1 MPAEVI
7 KNFLTHLPETPGVY
21 RMLGEQGEALYIG
34 KAKNLKKRVTAYTTP
49 EKHPYRLM
57 RMIFLTAKIEFIT
70 TRTEA
75 EALLLEAQLVRK
87 LMPRYNVL
95 LKDDKSFPFITL
107 SMNHEY
113 PRIAKHRGAK
123 IPGDLYFGPFASGRD
138 VNENIRF
145 LQRTFLVR
153 PCKDSFFAKRTRPC
167 LEYQIRRCSAPC
179 VGKIGV
185 EEYGKQVQE
194 VAAFLKGQQHAVK
207 ERLAAQMEEAS
218 TNMHYELAAQ
228 LRDRLKSLSSLQSKQ
243 SFRVEDLGD
252 TDVIALHHSE
262 QGCVIDL
269 FSIRGGQACG
279 NRAIF
284 PKHTE
289 DATSAEIMEDFLAQH
304 YQLTPPPALLLLN
317 TAPENVEL
325 MEEALSTLGERSVKI
340 EIPQRGNK
348 ADLVAQIYANATA
361 ALEHKHQVEAKNRVM
376 LKEVANIFALKDIP
390 QRIEV
395 YDNSHISGQ
404 QPVGA
409 MIVSGPEGFLKNEYR
424 HYWLEEINVKN
435 SPSPLEGEGR
445 GEGLLASPT
454 KDPSLKGRG
463 KEVVRGG
470 DDFAMMRFV
479 FTKRL
484 KKILKEKDDEKIPN
498 LILIDGGAAH
508 LSVVQKIFEELGVTN
523 IPYACISKGP
533 DRNAGNEEFHLPG
546 KPSFRLTHG
555 TPVLHFLQRLRD
567 EAHRFAISTHRNRRS
582 KALTTSAL
590 DAIQGIGAKRKK
602 ALLQHFGG
610 VENIKAAT
618 LAEIAQ
624 VPGINRKTA
633 EIIQEALKK

>member
-1 MPAEVI
+1 MPAEII
-7 KNFLTHLPETPGVY
+7 KNFLSHLPETPGVY

-57 RMIFLTAKIEFIT
+57 RMIFLTAKMEFIT

-87 LMPRYNVL
+87 LKPRYNVL

-123 IPGDLYFGPFASGRD
+123 TAGDLYFGPFASGKD

-207 ERLAAQMEEAS
+207 ERLAAQMEAAS
-218 TNMHYELAAQ
+218 NNMQYELAAQ

-325 MEEALSTLGERSVKI
+325 MEEALSTLSERSVKI
-340 EIPQRGNK
+340 EMPQRGTK
-348 ADLVAQIYANATA
+348 AELVTQIYANATA

-376 LKEVANIFALKDIP
+376 LKEVANIFGLKDIP

-404 QPVGA
+404 FPVGA

-424 HYWLEEINVKN
+424 HYWLEEQ
-435 SPSPLEGEGR
+435 LG
-445 GEGLLASPT
+445 
-454 KDPSLKGRG
+454 
-463 KEVVRGG
+463 GG

-484 KKILKEKDDEKIPN
+484 KKILKEKDDEKIPD
-498 LILIDGGAAH
+498 LILIDGGSAH
-508 LSVVQKIFEELGVTN
+508 LAVVSKIFEELGVTN

-555 TPVLHFLQRLRD
+555 SPVLHFLQRLRD

-590 DAIQGIGAKRKK
+590 DAIAGIGAKRKK

-618 LAEIAQ
+618 LTEIAQ

-633 EIIQEALKK
+633 EEIMRSLKA

>member
-1 MPAEVI
+1 MPAEII
-7 KNFLTHLPETPGVY
+7 KNFLNHLPETPGVY

-57 RMIFLTAKIEFIT
+57 RMIFLTAKMEFIT

-87 LMPRYNVL
+87 LKPRYNVL
-95 LKDDKSFPFITL
+95 LKDDKSFPFITI

-123 IPGDLYFGPFASGRD
+123 TAGDLYFGPFASGKD

-207 ERLAAQMEEAS
+207 ERLAAQMEAAS
-218 TNMHYELAAQ
+218 NNMQYELAAQ

-325 MEEALSTLGERSVKI
+325 MEEALSTLSERSVKI
-340 EIPQRGNK
+340 EMPQRGTK
-348 ADLVAQIYANATA
+348 AELVTQIYANATA

-376 LKEVANIFALKDIP
+376 LKEVANIFGLKDIP

-404 QPVGA
+404 LPVGA

-424 HYWLEEINVKN
+424 HYWLEDQ
-435 SPSPLEGEGR
+435 LG
-445 GEGLLASPT
+445 
-454 KDPSLKGRG
+454 
-463 KEVVRGG
+463 GG

-484 KKILKEKDDEKIPN
+484 KKILKEKDDEKIPD
-498 LILIDGGAAH
+498 LILIDGGSAH
-508 LSVVQKIFEELGVTN
+508 LAVVSKIFEELGVTN

-582 KALTTSAL
+582 KALTTSVL
-590 DAIQGIGAKRKK
+590 DSIPGIGAKRKK

-610 VENIKAAT
+610 VEGIKEAT

-633 EIIQEALKK
+633 EEVQSALKA